1 MQLGV
6 VMEKNWVHSV
16 GQWQAAGIA
25 GFGTSHQFVEY
36 TSHRCNGFAR
46 IQKAVVAQMGSRPQ
60 TVTVTFSGASFTL
73 ESALELLLGPATEL
87 VVASCPINSTFQHTL
102 QSEKWFIVVA

>member
-1 MQLGV
+1 MRKNFVAQFIQILKHWLCDTQLGV

-46 IQKAVVAQMGSRPQ
+46 IQKAVVDQTGRRPPNSDHDL
-60 TVTVTFSGASFTL
+60 FWCKCGFGNCFGASSL
-73 ESALELLLGPATEL
+73 S
-87 VVASCPINSTFQHTL
+87 NH
-102 QSEKWFIVVA
+102 